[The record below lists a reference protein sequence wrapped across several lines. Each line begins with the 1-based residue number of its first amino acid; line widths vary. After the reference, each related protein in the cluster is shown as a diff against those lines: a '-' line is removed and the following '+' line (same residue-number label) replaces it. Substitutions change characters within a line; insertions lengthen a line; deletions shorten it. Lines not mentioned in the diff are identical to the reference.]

1 MKTARY
7 GQLSMTNP
15 IMESQ
20 QPVDRARVE
29 IVHPTA
35 RHRFESFH
43 GQTICL
49 TDEIVAPG
57 RPALLRR
64 CRDVDRQAQCGSGH
78 LHDTRGSHFAL
89 G

>member
-1 MKTARY
+1 MIRFYGNAIETAP
-7 GQLSMTNP
+7 G
-15 IMESQ
+15 I
-20 QPVDRARVE
+20 
-29 IVHPTA
+29 IVPAEHF
-35 RHRFESFH
+35 RE
-43 GQTICL
+43 QTICL
-49 TDEIVAPG
+49 TGEMVTQG